1 MSAKLK
7 TEYRF
12 KNFSKY
18 HVYGRNIV
26 NVASFSFLG
35 FFTLSIE
42 GNGYFQFLGADVS
55 QKKISFAIFY
65 QSGEI

>member
-18 HVYGRNIV
+18 YVYGRNIV

-55 QKKISFAIFY
+55 QNFFSFAILY
-65 QSGEI
+65 QSGET

>member
-18 HVYGRNIV
+18 NVYGRNIV

-42 GNGYFQFLGADVS
+42 RNDYFQFLGADVS
-55 QKKISFAIFY
+55 QI
-65 QSGEI
+65 

>member
-18 HVYGRNIV
+18 YVHGRNICS
-26 NVASFSFLG
+26 VASFPVLG
-35 FFTLSIE
+35 FFTHSSE
-42 GNGYFQFLGADVS
+42 GNAYFQFLGADVS
-55 QKKISFAIFY
+55 RIFFSFAILY
-65 QSGEI
+65 QSGET

>member
-1 MSAKLK
+1 MSEKLK

-18 HVYGRNIV
+18 YVYGRNIV
-26 NVASFSFLG
+26 NVASFSFLA
-35 FFTLSIE
+35 FFTLSIK

-55 QKKISFAIFY
+55 QIFFSFEILY
-65 QSGEI
+65 QSGET